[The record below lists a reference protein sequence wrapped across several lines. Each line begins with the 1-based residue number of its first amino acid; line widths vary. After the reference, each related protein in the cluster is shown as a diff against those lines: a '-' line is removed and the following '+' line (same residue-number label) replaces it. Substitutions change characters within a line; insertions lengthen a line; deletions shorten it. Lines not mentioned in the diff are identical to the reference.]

1 MNICIKFIHLWLCAP
16 IMHQVLLGVFNAK
29 LYLVYS
35 QRDMAEIL
43 SFTRELNMSED
54 SVPMAKRIIQARTLL
69 GVSQATFGEMAG
81 LEGRTANVK
90 MSQYETGIY
99 QPKYNFV
106 LKLAEVSGLPEF
118 FFYIKDNDQAT
129 ALVEAVQN
137 NEEWIFKAK

>member
-1 MNICIKFIHLWLCAP
+1 
-16 IMHQVLLGVFNAK
+16 
-29 LYLVYS
+29 
-35 QRDMAEIL
+35 MAEIL

-81 LEGRTANVK
+81 LEGHTANVK
-90 MSQYETGIY
+90 MSQYETGVY

-118 FFYIKDNDQAT
+118 FFYIKDDKQAGE
-129 ALVEAVQN
+129 LVEAVQN
-137 NEEWIFKAK
+137 NEGWLYRAG

>member
-1 MNICIKFIHLWLCAP
+1 ML
-16 IMHQVLLGVFNAK
+16 IMHQVLLGIVNAK
-29 LYLVYS
+29 LYWVYS
-35 QRDMAEIL
+35 QRNIAEIL
-43 SFTRELNMSED
+43 SFTRELSMSED

-106 LKLAEVSGLPEF
+106 LKLAEASKLPEF
-118 FFYIKDNDQAT
+118 FFFIKDDRQAD
-129 ALVEAVQN
+129 ALIEAVQK
-137 NEEWIFKAK
+137 NEDWLYKTSSV